1 MRFLARQT
9 GARRRLRLVPALVV
23 LVLLAGVLMLAGFTT
38 KKQAGVI
45 KVGWIGPLSG
55 SFAAASAPT
64 INDLKE
70 VFNVWN
76 KKGGIGGKQL
86 QLITKDDGF
95 SPANALQA
103 VRDMEGQGVHVFYM
117 QYEYDARATQPLQ
130 DGSAIYFTSVPPVI
144 PTSDFPYLFNFFP
157 SNKYAMLKNMQFM
170 KRHNLSKAAL
180 VTNTTAQ
187 FQAYFDAAHDL
198 LAKNGIQIV
207 LEQRYD
213 PATTDFSPIITKIKQ
228 SGADTVM
235 VFNVGT
241 EGTRFYTAAAAANL
255 QLPLLGGYG
264 NASADL
270 STVPS
275 AFLNKW
281 AYYITTT
288 PFLLKADGTPLMPKY
303 GALAK
308 DIFYHKY
315 GFKANVGQGTG
326 WNTPSGMVWAMQKSG
341 NADNPAKM
349 KAALESTARAN
360 KGVAFVGP
368 PLVFHF
374 SKNLHSGYPPSQVAL
389 ARLYGSPK
397 WPGFYYGAS

>member
-23 LVLLAGVLMLAGFTT
+23 LVLVAGVLMLAGFTT

-76 KKGGIGGKQL
+76 KKGGVGGKQL
-86 QLITKDDGF
+86 QLLTKDDGF

-144 PTSDFPYLFNFFP
+144 PTSDFPYLFNLFP

-170 KRHNLSKAAL
+170 KRHNLTKAAL

-187 FQAYFDAAHDL
+187 FQAYFDAAHDML
-198 LAKNGIQIV
+198 PKNGIQIV

-213 PATTDFSPIITKIKQ
+213 PATTDFSPIVTKIKQ

-255 QLPLLGGYG
+255 QLPILGGYG

-270 STVPS
+270 SSVPS

-281 AYYITTT
+281 GYYITTT
-288 PFLLKADGTPLMPKY
+288 PFLLKANGEPLMPKY
-303 GALAK
+303 AALAK

-326 WNTPSGMVWAMQKSG
+326 WNTPSAMVWAMQKSG

-349 KAALESTARAN
+349 KAALESTARAS